1 MNKLFFGHMDKYLN
15 GYHIVAYVPRA
26 WAAVQ
31 TQQCSGTWHSFPS
44 PGQVEKST
52 GIHVT
57 NRGSNIPRAAD
68 M

>member
-1 MNKLFFGHMDKYLN
+1 MDKYLN
-15 GYHIVAYVPRA
+15 GYHIVTLVPRA
-26 WAAVQ
+26 WAAVR

-44 PGQVEKST
+44 QGQVEQWT

-57 NRGSNIPRAAD
+57 NRGSNRSGAVD